1 MLKSA
6 CKGVLNGWMDEPC
19 NTFQFKSSQ
28 HFNSHTLLK
37 VTLCKCFREK
47 DLSWHWHFFYKHLH
61 LVICGDVTK
70 VNFPMKSVTMVTEHT
85 VIHNQ
90 ISQIFLYCTMR
101 GQLWCIENCSDTV
114 DNARKEKTR
123 KEKKRRKTCL

>member
-1 MLKSA
+1 
-6 CKGVLNGWMDEPC
+6 
-19 NTFQFKSSQ
+19 
-28 HFNSHTLLK
+28 
-37 VTLCKCFREK
+37 
-47 DLSWHWHFFYKHLH
+47 
-61 LVICGDVTK
+61 
-70 VNFPMKSVTMVTEHT
+70 MVTEHT